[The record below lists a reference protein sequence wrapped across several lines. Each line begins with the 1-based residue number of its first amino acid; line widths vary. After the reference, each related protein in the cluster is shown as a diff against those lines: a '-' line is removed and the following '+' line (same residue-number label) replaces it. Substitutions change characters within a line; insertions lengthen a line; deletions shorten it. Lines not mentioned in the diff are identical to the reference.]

1 MYYVLCLF
9 LNELSFAAY
18 YIVKKLGLKQH
29 IIIISQFVL
38 NRNVGLQIQTL
49 TDYNQGILC
58 LQLSQNLPGEGFTT
72 PINKNQAHVVLD
84 NIQFFMGCWTEC
96 LTSLL
101 GMEVFSIKSCK
112 LTKQHG
118 TSANKT

>member
-29 IIIISQFVL
+29 IIIISQLVL

-49 TDYNQGILC
+49 TDCNQGILC
-58 LQLSQNLPGEGFTT
+58 L
-72 PINKNQAHVVLD
+72 
-84 NIQFFMGCWTEC
+84 
-96 LTSLL
+96 
-101 GMEVFSIKSCK
+101 
-112 LTKQHG
+112 
-118 TSANKT
+118 